1 MGMICDCDGEMYNI
15 IVGTLIFY
23 RPGDDIFYEILKTP
37 VAQFVVHYLDHRFM
51 WRSGYTSARARA
63 RCAADA
69 SLRWNRYYYCTMDIC
84 W

>member
-1 MGMICDCDGEMYNI
+1 MYNI

-23 RPGDDIFYEILKTP
+23 RPGDDIFYEIFKTP
-37 VAQFVVHYLDHRFM
+37 MAQFVVHSVDLRFVR
-51 WRSGYTSARARA
+51 RSGSAYARASARRT
-63 RCAADA
+63 ADA